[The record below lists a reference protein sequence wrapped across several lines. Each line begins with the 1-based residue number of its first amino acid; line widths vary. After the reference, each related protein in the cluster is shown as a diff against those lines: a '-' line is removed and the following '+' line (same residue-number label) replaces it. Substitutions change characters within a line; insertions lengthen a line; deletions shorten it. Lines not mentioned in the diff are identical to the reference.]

1 MLCSMIY
8 KVKLYFLQCS
18 FVASKKDQEVDMDK
32 KQVSFRIDPA
42 TIKKM
47 KFLAVEQDRSL
58 TDLFLEAINDILK
71 KYDKSKTKQ

>member
-8 KVKLYFLQCS
+8 NVKLYFLQCS
-18 FVASKKDQEVDMDK
+18 FVAVKKDEEVNMDK

-47 KFLAVEQDRSL
+47 KFLAVEQDKSL
-58 TDLFLEAINDILK
+58 TDLFFRRLFRIF
-71 KYDKSKTKQ
+71 